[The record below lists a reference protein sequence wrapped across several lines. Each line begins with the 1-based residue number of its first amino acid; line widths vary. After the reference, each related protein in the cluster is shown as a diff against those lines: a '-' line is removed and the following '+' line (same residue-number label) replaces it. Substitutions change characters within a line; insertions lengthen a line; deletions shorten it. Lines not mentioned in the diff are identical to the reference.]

1 MVVSHNDIYSHRLGQ
16 FNSLMTSNSII
27 HCHNQ
32 GNSFL
37 LDKIFVNTGIRS
49 ITVGKTIRQVNTAFG
64 AKLFQTFLNNRS
76 RSHTIC
82 IIITVNEDI
91 FPFFNGLTNPFHCLV
106 HIMEQIRVVQ
116 VLQGRFQKLLQ
127 TFLVLNPSLK

>member
-1 MVVSHNDIYSHRLGQ
+1 MNDGIGIRQGFRHGMVVSHNDIYSHRLGQ
-16 FNSLMTSNSII
+16 FNSLVTRNPII
-27 HCHNQ
+27 HRHNQ

-37 LDKIFVNTGIRS
+37 LDKVFINTGIRS
-49 ITVGKTIRQVNTAFG
+49 ITVGKTIGQINPALST
-64 AKLFQTFLNNRS
+64 KLFQTFLNNRS
-76 RSHTIC
+76 RSHTIR

-116 VLQGRFQKLLQ
+116 VLQGRF
-127 TFLVLNPSLK
+127 